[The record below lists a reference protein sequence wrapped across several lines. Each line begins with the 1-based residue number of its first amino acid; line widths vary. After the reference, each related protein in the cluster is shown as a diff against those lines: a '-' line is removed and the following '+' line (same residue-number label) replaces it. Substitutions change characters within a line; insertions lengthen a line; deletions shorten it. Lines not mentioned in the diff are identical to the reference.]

1 MKTSKRIIR
10 HRVKYRS
17 NEFYKTLTYFLI
29 CYKTLQDLKNVDS
42 LLSFIFINILC
53 TI

>member
-17 NEFYKTLTYFLI
+17 NGFYKTLTSFLTY
-29 CYKTLQDLKNVDS
+29 YKTVQELKNVIHFY
-42 LLSFIFINILC
+42 LLSFI
-53 TI
+53 T